1 MPSFPSNIP
10 NQMPMAKAVQIIA
23 DQKKSLGSGKKDLNN
38 AHTFIEGL
46 RTNFVFQNVIHLILA
61 LIYKALV
68 L

>member
-1 MPSFPSNIP
+1 
-10 NQMPMAKAVQIIA
+10 MAKAVQISA
-23 DQKKSLGSGKKDLNN
+23 DQKKSLGSGKNDLNN

-46 RTNFVFQNVIHLILA
+46 GTNFVFQNVIHLILA